1 MDKFTELA
9 NNILTE
15 QRDIKA
21 DQIEKLLK
29 KSFED
34 SPFYNKEDKP
44 ESPFDRPD
52 AREYSD
58 QMEAL
63 TDDIFDAMQKKDKQA
78 HLAVLR
84 KYDAIRDKAIERFG
98 IDGPVNLIDPDLAG
112 AYSDDFKDKNG
123 FRPRSGILTRFRDA
137 IEFYKDGIYGRIEGD
152 KFIPVEP
159 KSYIEETEIED
170 QESGIRS
177 LDGFFSDEEAYIEDQ
192 EVDMNTVEKGL
203 SDLAAT
209 ASSGAKGIA
218 GKILGTKAQAA
229 KASLDKRAK
238 AVAKAIP
245 AYDAVTKK
253 LEKDYKKLLKTV
265 NQ

>member
-1 MDKFTELA
+1 MDNFTTLA
-9 NNILTE
+9 NKILTE
-15 QRDIKA
+15 QRDIRA

-29 KSFED
+29 KGFEE
-34 SPFYNKEDKP
+34 SPFYNKEDEP

-63 TDDIFDAMQKKDKQA
+63 TDDIFDAIQKKDKQA

-84 KYDAIRDKAIERFG
+84 KYNAIRDKAIQKFG

-112 AYSDDFKDKNG
+112 MYSDDFKDENG
-123 FRPRSGILTRFRDA
+123 FRPRSDFLTRFRDA
-137 IEFYKDGIYGRIEGD
+137 VEFYKDGRYGRIEGD

-177 LDGFFSDEEAYIEDQ
+177 LDGFFSDEEAYVEDD
-192 EVDMNTVEKGL
+192 EGL
-203 SDLAAT
+203 KTLGLTDDDISAVNVAQKLA
-209 ASSGAKGIA
+209 
-218 GKILGTKAQAA
+218 TKAGGAGAA
-229 KASLDKRAK
+229 FLTQNRMNAAYGDLMRKVAK
-238 AVAKAIP
+238 KVTNVAKAI
-245 AYDAVTKK
+245 K
-253 LEKDYKKLLKTV
+253 
-265 NQ
+265 

>member
-1 MDKFTELA
+1 MDNFTTLA
-9 NNILTE
+9 NKILTE

-29 KSFED
+29 KGFED
-34 SPFYNKEDKP
+34 SPFNNKEDKP

-63 TDDIFDAMQKKDKQA
+63 TDDIFDAIRKKDKQA

-84 KYDAIRDKAIERFG
+84 KYDTIRDKAIERFG

-112 AYSDDFKDKNG
+112 DYSDDFKDENG
-123 FRPRSGILTRFRDA
+123 FRPRSDFLTRFRDA
-137 IEFYKDGIYGRIEGD
+137 VEFYKDGRYGRIEGD

-170 QESGIRS
+170 QENFLSP
-177 LDGFFSDEEAYIEDQ
+177 EQ
-192 EVDMNTVEKGL
+192 E
-203 SDLAAT
+203 
-209 ASSGAKGIA
+209 
-218 GKILGTKAQAA
+218 
-229 KASLDKRAK
+229 K
-238 AVAKAIP
+238 AVEYAQKLATDPKKRGLFGKDPQKEINKAYGDVMKKI
-245 AYDAVTKK
+245 ATKIK
-253 LEKDYKKLLKTV
+253 EIKI
-265 NQ
+265 

>member
-1 MDKFTELA
+1 MDNFTTLA
-9 NNILTE
+9 NKILTE

-29 KSFED
+29 KGFEN
-34 SPFYNKEDKP
+34 SPFNNKEDKP

-63 TDDIFDAMQKKDKQA
+63 TDDIFDAIQKNDKQA

-84 KYDAIRDKAIERFG
+84 KYDAIRDKAIQRFG

-112 AYSDDFKDKNG
+112 DYSDDFKDENG
-123 FRPRSGILTRFRDA
+123 FRPRSDFLTRFRDA
-137 IEFYKDGIYGRIEGD
+137 VEFYKDGRYGRIEGD

-177 LDGFFSDEEAYIEDQ
+177 LDGFFSDEEAHIEDNENDMDP
-192 EVDMNTVEKGL
+192 EVKKIVNTLEL
-203 SDLAAT
+203 
-209 ASSGAKGIA
+209 A
-218 GKILGTKAQAA
+218 GKFGSPKDTGKLKKAKKQITNTAA
-229 KASLDKRAK
+229 RGL
-238 AVAKAIP
+238 
-245 AYDAVTKK
+245 KK
-253 LEKDYKKLLKTV
+253 LDSVLKT
-265 NQ
+265 NLDQI

>member
-29 KSFED
+29 KGFED

-63 TDDIFDAMQKKDKQA
+63 TDDIFDAIEKKDKQA

-84 KYDAIRDKAIERFG
+84 RYDAIRDKAIERFG

-112 AYSDDFKDKNG
+112 MYSDDYKSKNG
-123 FRPRSGILTRFRDA
+123 FRPRSPFVTRFRDA
-137 IEFYKDGIYGRIEGD
+137 IEFYKDGRYGRIEGD

-159 KSYIEETEIED
+159 KSYIQGPEIED
-170 QESGIRS
+170 QE
-177 LDGFFSDEEAYIEDQ
+177 GFLTPDQQQAIDIAQKLATDPKKQKMFGPDPQKELNKAYGQKMIE
-192 EVDMNTVEKGL
+192 
-203 SDLAAT
+203 
-209 ASSGAKGIA
+209 IA
-218 GKILGTKAQAA
+218 NKIKSIKIT
-229 KASLDKRAK
+229 
-238 AVAKAIP
+238 
-245 AYDAVTKK
+245 
-253 LEKDYKKLLKTV
+253 
-265 NQ
+265 

>member
-29 KSFED
+29 KGFED

-63 TDDIFDAMQKKDKQA
+63 TDDIFDAIRKKDKQA

-112 AYSDDFKDKNG
+112 MYSDDFKDENG
-123 FRPRSGILTRFRDA
+123 FRPRSDFLTRFRDA
-137 IEFYKDGIYGRIEGD
+137 VEFYKDGRYGRIEGN
-152 KFIPVEP
+152 KFTPVEP
-159 KSYIEETEIED
+159 KSYIEGPEIED
-170 QESGIRS
+170 QEQPAEPF
-177 LDGFFSDEEAYIEDQ
+177 LTKDQ
-192 EVDMNTVEKGL
+192 EQAIRTAQT
-203 SDLAAT
+203 LANDPRRRSFQKDPQKEIDRAY
-209 ASSGAKGIA
+209 GDVMKKIA
-218 GKILGTKAQAA
+218 NK
-229 KASLDKRAK
+229 
-238 AVAKAIP
+238 
-245 AYDAVTKK
+245 
-253 LEKDYKKLLKTV
+253 LKTIKI
-265 NQ
+265 

>member
-1 MDKFTELA
+1 MDKFTKLA
-9 NNILTE
+9 NKILTE

-29 KSFED
+29 KGFED

-63 TDDIFDAMQKKDKQA
+63 TDDIFDAIEKKDKQA

-112 AYSDDFKDKNG
+112 MYSDDFKDENG
-123 FRPRSGILTRFRDA
+123 FRPRSDFLTRFRDA
-137 IEFYKDGIYGRIEGD
+137 IEFYKDGRYGRIEGD

-159 KSYIEETEIED
+159 KSYIGETEIED
-170 QESGIRS
+170 QENF
-177 LDGFFSDEEAYIEDQ
+177 LTPEQ
-192 EVDMNTVEKGL
+192 E
-203 SDLAAT
+203 
-209 ASSGAKGIA
+209 
-218 GKILGTKAQAA
+218 
-229 KASLDKRAK
+229 K
-238 AVAKAIP
+238 AVEYAQKLATDPKKRGLFGADPQKEINKAYGDVMKKI
-245 AYDAVTKK
+245 ATKIK
-253 LEKDYKKLLKTV
+253 EIEI
-265 NQ
+265 

>member
-1 MDKFTELA
+1 MDKITKIA

-29 KSFED
+29 KGFED

-63 TDDIFDAMQKKDKQA
+63 TDDIFDAIRKKDKQA

-112 AYSDDFKDKNG
+112 DYSDDFKDENG
-123 FRPRSGILTRFRDA
+123 FRPRSDFLTRFRDA
-137 IEFYKDGIYGRIEGD
+137 VEFYKDGRYGRIEGN
-152 KFIPVEP
+152 KFTPVEP
-159 KSYIEETEIED
+159 KSYIEGPEIED
-170 QESGIRS
+170 QEQPAEPF
-177 LDGFFSDEEAYIEDQ
+177 LTKDQ
-192 EVDMNTVEKGL
+192 EQAIRTAQT
-203 SDLAAT
+203 LANDPRRRSFQKDPQKEIDRAY
-209 ASSGAKGIA
+209 GDVMKKIA
-218 GKILGTKAQAA
+218 NK
-229 KASLDKRAK
+229 
-238 AVAKAIP
+238 
-245 AYDAVTKK
+245 
-253 LEKDYKKLLKTV
+253 LKTIKI
-265 NQ
+265 